1 MKKRNSMEVLEKIK
15 QLITDKKSF
24 VLEAGAGSGKTY
36 TLIQTLNYLLQ
47 NQSDKLKFNNQKI
60 VCITYTNVAKNQIL
74 DRVEN
79 NPLVIVSTIH
89 EFLWD
94 CIKSYNKQLII
105 EFDNVNTQRN
115 NEKPDKVELL
125 NLLELIG
132 TVEYDDWVYSDFEKG
147 KVGHDDLI
155 TLANKMFESN
165 ELLTTI
171 IANKYPYIFID
182 EYQDTAE
189 ETVISLIDYL
199 LARNKKKL
207 IIGFY
212 GDSYQKI
219 YDTGVG
225 SLKQFVDDK
234 KIALVTKPDNYRSSE
249 EVIKL
254 LNNVRD
260 NIKQEI
266 PDSIEVVKGEIEFIN
281 CTNYREIADKEKI
294 TDYERSLIPI
304 KNSNYDNVKKELE
317 NNGWDFGKG
326 SDDKILII
334 ANSRVSQRCGFG
346 NLYKIYSKRYGQL
359 ANDRLLKRDHSLT
372 TLFVGTLDKKT
383 STERE
388 IGIEHLVKFYQNSDY
403 GKLIS
408 FLRKYGDI
416 STKLNTHTNKKE
428 ITDKLDELIK
438 IRESKTVK
446 EVLAFVE
453 TNGLVVFNKGVQKLI
468 DKTKIN
474 LEDIADD
481 DKRNRIKKD
490 VDFFNSL
497 KVLQYD
503 EIIKL
508 FKHSQNENVFSTKH
522 GTKGEE
528 YRNVLVIIDDTSW
541 KQKYNFQ
548 SFFNNT
554 EEKPDRKLRTKNLFY
569 VSCSRAKEKLVVL
582 ALSKMEE
589 SAMKVVSSWFGDN
602 NVSTI
607 GNPKIVK

>member
-1 MKKRNSMEVLEKIK
+1 MEAFEEIK
-15 QLITDKKSF
+15 QLIIEKKSF

-47 NQSDKLKFNNQKI
+47 NQSDKLRYKNQKI

-74 DRVEN
+74 ERIEN

-94 CIKSYNKQLII
+94 CIKSFNKQLII
-105 EFDNVNTQRN
+105 EFDNINSDRH
-115 NEKPDKVELL
+115 NEKPDKVELI
-125 NLLELIG
+125 NLLEKINV
-132 TVEYDDWVYSDFEKG
+132 VEYDDWVFSDFENG
-147 KVGHDDLI
+147 KAGHDDLI
-155 TLANKMFESN
+155 VLAKKMFENN

-189 ETVISLIDYL
+189 DTVISLIDFL
-199 LARNKKKL
+199 LERNKDKL

-225 SLKQFVDDK
+225 SLQEYIDDK
-234 KIALVTKPDNYRSSE
+234 KIVLVTKQDNYRSSE

-254 LNNVRD
+254 LNNIRD

-266 PDSIEVVKGEIEFIN
+266 PDGIEVIKGEVEFIN
-281 CTNYREIADKEKI
+281 CTNYHERADKEKI
-294 TDYERSLIPI
+294 TDYEKSLIPI
-304 KNSNYDNVKKELE
+304 KNSNYDLVKKELE
-317 NNGWDFGKG
+317 SNGWNFGKE
-326 SDDKILII
+326 SQDKILII
-334 ANSRVSQRCGFG
+334 ANSRVSQRGGFG
-346 NLYKIYSKRYGQL
+346 ELYKVYSKRYGQL
-359 ANDRLLKRDHSLT
+359 ANDKLLKRDHPIT
-372 TLFVGTLDKKT
+372 TLLVGTLDKKT

-388 IGIEHLVKFYQNSDY
+388 IGIEHLIKFYKDKDY
-403 GKLIS
+403 GNLIS
-408 FLRKYGDI
+408 FLKKNSDV
-416 STKLNTHTNKKE
+416 STKLTVHTNKKE
-428 ITDKLDELIK
+428 IMDKLEDLVK
-438 IRESKTVK
+438 IRESKTIK
-446 EVLAFVE
+446 DVLDFVDA
-453 TNGLVVFNKGVQKLI
+453 NGLVIFNKGVQKLVE
-468 DKTKIN
+468 KTKIDLAEISN
-474 LEDIADD
+474 DD
-481 DKRNRIKKD
+481 EKNRIIKD

-497 KVLQYD
+497 MVLQYD
-503 EIIKL
+503 EVIKL
-508 FKHSQNENVFSTKH
+508 FEHSQNENVFSTKH

-548 SFFNNT
+548 NFFNNS

-582 ALSKMEE
+582 SLSKMEKP
-589 SAMKVVSSWFGDN
+589 AMEVISNWFGNN
-602 NVSTI
+602 NVSIITEPI
-607 GNPKIVK
+607 KLF